1 LCDFSER
8 VLDRPIEFI
17 EIEVRTA
24 AAPMLLAA
32 FPNICGES
40 ADRKII
46 GGTDGWLFRN
56 PLTTLTP
63 FISGSLRSSRI
74 SPGRQFGVLSAGCAA
89 KTLSAPR
96 NVPTQRAS

>member
-46 GGTDGWLFRN
+46 GGTDGWLFR
-56 PLTTLTP
+56 
-63 FISGSLRSSRI
+63 SLRSSRI
-74 SPGRQFGVLSAGCAA
+74 SPRRQFGVLSAGCAA